1 MGSNETGAKSNRS
14 WTEVVT
20 AKRAIRD
27 AQIRKHEAANRNGS
41 FDILGADI
49 ADVKT
54 LTNLLESGQVSAEN
68 MIRTYIGRA
77 CEAPKNSPDELLDI
91 DQARHLDNFQRTHGR
106 LIGPLH
112 GVPMSAKDQFNIK
125 GLDSTLGY
133 VCNASTPA
141 KSDAPLVHTLKQ
153 LGAIIIAKTN
163 LPQSIMGLTTHPTNS
178 KLTPGGSSGGE
189 AALRA
194 LEVSLDGQQHVPS
207 AVGPMAKS
215 LSSLTVVTKLVIAA
229 EPWTRD
235 PQLPPI
241 PWRDNI
247 FQDLSTRPLV
257 IGTMLD
263 GGAVRVHPPIK
274 RNSKCIKVMDEYYAA
289 DGGEDIRRAV
299 TAGGEPFVSQI
310 QAFVDRGRPISV
322 FQYWQLNKRKAAI
335 QQAYHDMWDSIRS
348 LSGQPVDVLLV
359 PTMPHTAV
367 PHGSCRW
374 TGYTKVFNFLDY
386 TALTFP
392 AGIAS
397 KDQDQKRCG
406 DYAPRNAHDAWNWG
420 LYDPS
425 AMDGHSIGL
434 QIVGRRFEEEKV
446 LGAAQHIQ
454 QLL

>member
-1 MGSNETGAKSNRS
+1 
-14 WTEVVT
+14 
-20 AKRAIRD
+20 
-27 AQIRKHEAANRNGS
+27 
-41 FDILGADI
+41 
-49 ADVKT
+49 
-54 LTNLLESGQVSAEN
+54 
-68 MIRTYIGRA
+68 
-77 CEAPKNSPDELLDI
+77 
-91 DQARHLDNFQRTHGR
+91 
-106 LIGPLH
+106 
-112 GVPMSAKDQFNIK
+112 MSVKDQFNIK

-133 VCNASTPA
+133 VCNAFTPA
-141 KSDAPLVHTLKQ
+141 MSDAPLVHTLKQ
-153 LGAIIIAKTN
+153 LGAIIITKTN
-163 LPQSIMGLTTHPTNS
+163 LPQSIMWCETDNPLWGLTTHPTNS

-189 AALRA
+189 AALLA
-194 LEVSLDGQQHVPS
+194 LGSSLIGWGADIGGSIRIPCHMNGLWGLKPSSGRMSYRGAEVSLDGQQHVPS
-207 AVGPMAKS
+207 AFGPMAKS
-215 LSSLTVVTKLVIAA
+215 LISLTVVTKLVIAA

-247 FQDLSTRPLV
+247 FQDLSTRPVV

-263 GGAVRVHPPIK
+263 DGAVRVNPPIK
-274 RNSKCIKVMDEYYAA
+274 RVFCELTSRLKAAGHAIVEWDSSWNSKCIKIMVKAPLLKQISGLDSSQKLTTRGQNEYYAA
-289 DGGEDIRRAV
+289 DGGE
-299 TAGGEPFVSQI
+299 PFVPQI
-310 QAFVDRGRPISV
+310 QPFVDRGRPISV
-322 FQYWQLNKRKAAI
+322 IQYWQLNKRKAAI
-335 QQAYHDMWDSIRS
+335 QEAYHDMCDSIRL

-374 TGYTKVFNFLDY
+374 TGYTKLFNFLDY
-386 TALTFP
+386 TALTFL

-397 KDQDQKRCG
+397 KDQDKKRCG